1 MEMNKKLRVVLA
13 GAGGISGAHIPAW
26 LSMEDVEL
34 AAICDIRPEQM
45 EKYPGIAKYTDFDEM
60 LEKEAPDIAD
70 ICLPTFL
77 HVEYTLKAIRRGIH
91 VITEKPVSLH
101 EEDPARVYQ
110 AAAKQGVQFM
120 VAHCLRFWP
129 AYSLVKEAYDS
140 RRYGKLLSA
149 SMWRL
154 GTIPGWSWDN
164 WMRDEKRS
172 GFIPYDLHIHDLDF
186 MVYAFGAPKD
196 CHVKR
201 IKRPDQDYLTAV
213 YDFEDFFITSDA
225 SWYKAR
231 YPFTSGFRFQFEEA
245 LLANEQ
251 GTFSVYLPD
260 GNVLHPLDPASGPD
274 AHIEFPT
281 TDAYA
286 NELRYFKD
294 CVKNGRPADIMDPE
308 ELKTVIR
315 ILNSFPDAD
324 L

>member
-1 MEMNKKLRVVLA
+1 MSEKLRIGVV
-13 GAGGISGAHIPAW
+13 GVGGISGAHIPAW
-26 LSMEDVEL
+26 LKMDDVEL
-34 AAICDIRPEQM
+34 VSLCDIRPEQM
-45 EKYPGIAKYTDFDEM
+45 EKYEGLRKYTDFEEM
-60 LEKEAPDIAD
+60 LKHEDLDILD

-77 HVEYTLKAIRRGIH
+77 HVEYAMKAISRGIH
-91 VITEKPVSLH
+91 VITEKPVSLR
-101 EEDPARVYQ
+101 EGDAIRAYK
-110 AAAKQGVQFM
+110 AADASHVNFM

-129 AYSLVKEAYDS
+129 AYCLVKEAYDS
-140 RRYGKLLSA
+140 GKYGKLLSA

-154 GTIPGWSWDN
+154 GNIPGWSWDG
-164 WMRDEKRS
+164 WMQDEKRS

-196 CHVKR
+196 YSVKR

-213 YDFEDFFITSDA
+213 YDFGDFFITSEA

-245 LLANEQ
+245 LLTNEQ
-251 GTFSVYLPD
+251 GVFSVWLPD
-260 GNVLHPLDPASGPD
+260 GSVLHPLEAASAED
-274 AHIEFPT
+274 IHIEFPT

-294 CVKNGRPADIMDPE
+294 CVKNCQPADIMNPQ
-308 ELKTVIR
+308 ELETVIR
-315 ILNSFPDAD
+315 ILNSFPGAE

>member
-1 MEMNKKLRVVLA
+1 MNKKLRVCVI
-13 GAGGISGAHIPAW
+13 GVGGISGAHIPAW
-26 LSMEDVEL
+26 QAMDDVEL
-34 AAICDIRPEQM
+34 AAVCDIRPEQM
-45 EKYPGIAKYTDFDEM
+45 EKYPALRKYTKLDDM
-60 LEKEAPDIAD
+60 LDQEQPDILD

-77 HVEYTLKAIRRGIH
+77 HVEYALKAMARGIH
-91 VITEKPVSLH
+91 VITEKPVSLR
-101 EEDPARVYQ
+101 EGDAIRAYE
-110 AAAKQGVQFM
+110 AAEKNHVNFM

-129 AYSLVKEAYDS
+129 AYCLVKEAFDS
-140 RRYGKLLSA
+140 GEYGKLLSA

-154 GTIPGWSWDN
+154 GNIPGWSWDN

-186 MVYAFGAPKD
+186 MIYAFGAPRD
-196 CHVKR
+196 YSVKR
-201 IKRPDQDYLTAV
+201 IKRPDQDYLSAV
-213 YDFEDFFITSDA
+213 YDFGSFFITSEA

-245 LLANEQ
+245 LLVNEH

-260 GNVLHPLDPASGPD
+260 DSILHPLDAASGVD
-274 AHIEFPT
+274 THIEFPT

-294 CVKNGRPADIMDPE
+294 CVKNGQPVDIMNSQ
-308 ELKTVIR
+308 ELETVIR
-315 ILNSFPDAD
+315 ILNSFPGAD

>member
-1 MEMNKKLRVVLA
+1 MSEKLRIGVV
-13 GAGGISGAHIPAW
+13 GVGGISGAHIPAW
-26 LSMEDVEL
+26 LKMDDVEL
-34 AAICDIRPEQM
+34 VSLCDIRPEQM
-45 EKYPGIAKYTDFDEM
+45 EKYEGLRKYTDFEEM
-60 LEKEAPDIAD
+60 LKHEDLDILD

-77 HVEYTLKAIRRGIH
+77 HVEYAMKAISRGIH
-91 VITEKPVSLH
+91 VITEKPVSLR
-101 EEDPARVYQ
+101 EGDAIRAYK
-110 AAAKQGVQFM
+110 AADANHVNFM

-129 AYSLVKEAYDS
+129 AYCLVKEAYDS
-140 RRYGKLLSA
+140 GKYGKLLSA

-154 GTIPGWSWDN
+154 GNIPGWSWDG
-164 WMRDEKRS
+164 WMQDEKRS

-196 CHVKR
+196 YSVKR

-213 YDFEDFFITSDA
+213 YDFGDFFITSEA

-245 LLANEQ
+245 LLTTEQ
-251 GTFSVYLPD
+251 GVFSVWLPD
-260 GNVLHPLDPASGPD
+260 GSVLHPLEAAS
-274 AHIEFPT
+274 AEAIHIEFPT

-294 CVKNGRPADIMDPE
+294 CVKNCQPADIMNPQ
-308 ELKTVIR
+308 ELETVIR
-315 ILNSFPDAD
+315 ILNSFPGAE